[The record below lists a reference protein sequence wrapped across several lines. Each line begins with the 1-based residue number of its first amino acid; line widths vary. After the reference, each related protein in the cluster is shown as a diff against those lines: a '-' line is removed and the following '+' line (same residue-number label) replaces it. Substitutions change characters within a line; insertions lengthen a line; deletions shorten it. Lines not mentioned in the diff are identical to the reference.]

1 MLPAIIFFY
10 FCVCAFAFIVSF
22 YWISKTFIFD
32 DNIIRIA
39 IVESV
44 AIAFYSIA
52 FTILYQGFLEFL
64 LLNSG
69 NLSWIM

>member
-1 MLPAIIFFY
+1 M
-10 FCVCAFAFIVSF
+10 
-22 YWISKTFIFD
+22 FIFD